1 MSSTVHV
8 NYVFTDYVNHHLFF
22 IANRLFPMKREKD
35 WLMRMDMIK
44 KTVIITQELVD
55 NEVD

>member
-1 MSSTVHV
+1 MIIMFSRIMSIIT
-8 NYVFTDYVNHHLFF
+8 FF

-44 KTVIITQELVD
+44 KTVIITRELVD
-55 NEVD
+55 NEED